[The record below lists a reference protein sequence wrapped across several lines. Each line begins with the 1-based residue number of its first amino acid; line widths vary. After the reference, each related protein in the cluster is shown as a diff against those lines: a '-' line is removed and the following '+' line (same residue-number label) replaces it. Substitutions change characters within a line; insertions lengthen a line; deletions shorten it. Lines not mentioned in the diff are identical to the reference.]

1 MAEQDSAGA
10 DNQRQQA
17 LARQIGDLERHAT
30 ELNAAFERAAN
41 VRRFLILVVV
51 VLLGVYG
58 YMYYQAGKALTSEDN
73 LTKLGNRLQLAA
85 TNNQEEIVNEVQA
98 LLKHTQEPVTKA
110 FDDRIKADLPVVT
123 AALGK
128 ERENLAVNLKSRI
141 EGQLEGQY
149 KKALDEHRKILAEE
163 FPAIKDDRALD
174 KMTENFKDAFKPLV
188 KAHYGDQI
196 QAEFNKMY
204 KTWDEFPIDDSK
216 EDRDALAKKLY
227 GMLFELMKMKIAHA
241 DQLAAAAKSL

>member
-1 MAEQDSAGA
+1 MAEQDSA
-10 DNQRQQA
+10 DSQRQQV
-17 LARQIGDLERHAT
+17 LASQIGDLERHVR
-30 ELNAAFERAAN
+30 ELNAAFDLSVN

-58 YMYYQAGKALTSEDN
+58 YMYYQAGKALTSADN
-73 LTKLGNRLQLAA
+73 LNKLRDRLQLAA
-85 TNNQEEIVNEVQA
+85 TNNQQEILNEAQA
-98 LLKHTQEPVTKA
+98 LYEHTREPVLNA
-110 FDDRIKADLPVVT
+110 FSERLKADLPVVT

-128 ERENLAVNLKSRI
+128 ERENLAVNLRSRI

-149 KKALDEHRKILAEE
+149 KKALDDHRKILAEE
-163 FPAIKDDRALD
+163 FPSIKDDLALD
-174 KMTENFKDAFKPLV
+174 KMTENFKEAFKPLV

-216 EDRDALAKKLY
+216 DDREELANKLY
-227 GMLFELMKMKIAHA
+227 GMLFELMKMKLAHA
-241 DQLAAAAKSL
+241 DELAKAAKSL